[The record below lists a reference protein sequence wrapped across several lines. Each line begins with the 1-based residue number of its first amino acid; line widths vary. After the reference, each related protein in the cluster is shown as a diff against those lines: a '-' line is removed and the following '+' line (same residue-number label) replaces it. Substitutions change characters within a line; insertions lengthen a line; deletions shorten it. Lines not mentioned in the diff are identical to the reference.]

1 MGQLTQ
7 NKSKERLNLVHMLIP
22 MGIEPIYLGS
32 QDLRHYN
39 RAMLAAWLQ
48 LKTYLRPSHTTK
60 IFTKIFLKKSL

>member
-1 MGQLTQ
+1 MGQLTE

-48 LKTYLRPSHTTK
+48 LKTY
-60 IFTKIFLKKSL
+60 